1 MTTDLSTAVR
11 GNVILEKHNVS
22 GHDNYYTH
30 QLERI
35 DVYSTAGADDS
46 NLYGAV
52 YPGHRVFWR
61 HTTAYAGKALPDRVR
76 KFEYEYTDYNE
87 AMISFGNHRD
97 YLLMLLH
104 DPLDK
109 RSLI

>member
-1 MTTDLSTAVR
+1 MPDLSTAVR
-11 GNVILEKHNVS
+11 GTVILEKHNVA

-35 DVYSTAGADDS
+35 DNYGAD
-46 NLYGAV
+46 LPVHKFY
-52 YPGHRVFWR
+52 WR
-61 HTTAYAGKALPDRVR
+61 HTTAYAGKALPEQVR
-76 KFEYEYTDYNE
+76 TFEYEYHDYNE
-87 AMISFGNHRD
+87 AIIAYGQHRD

-104 DPLDK
+104 DPLDS

>member
-1 MTTDLSTAVR
+1 MTSQLSTAVR
-11 GNVILEKHNVS
+11 GNVILEKHNVA

-35 DVYSTAGADDS
+35 DIYSTDSADES

-52 YPGHRVFWR
+52 YPLHKVFWR
-61 HTTAYAGKALPDRVR
+61 HTTAYAGKAHPEQVR
-76 KFEYEYTDYNE
+76 TFEYEYNDYNE
-87 AMISFGNHRD
+87 AIISFGNHRD

-104 DPLDK
+104 DPIDK

>member
-1 MTTDLSTAVR
+1 MSHLDTAVR
-11 GNVILEKHNVS
+11 GTVILEKHNVA

-30 QLERI
+30 MLERI
-35 DVYSTAGADDS
+35 DHYSTTNTPDS
-46 NLYGAV
+46 ELYGAEFPIHKF
-52 YPGHRVFWR
+52 YWR
-61 HTTAYAGKALPDRVR
+61 HTTAYAGKAHPEQVR
-76 KFEYEYTDYNE
+76 TFEYEYSDYNE
-87 AMISFGNHRD
+87 AIIAFGSHRD